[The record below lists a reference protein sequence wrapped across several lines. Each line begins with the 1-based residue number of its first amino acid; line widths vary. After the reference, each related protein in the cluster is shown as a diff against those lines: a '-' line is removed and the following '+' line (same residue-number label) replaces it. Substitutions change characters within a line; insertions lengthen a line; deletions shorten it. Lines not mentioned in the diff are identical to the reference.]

1 MAKRKI
7 PCPYCTGEVL
17 AEKNG
22 RASTSASL
30 FPRLQNVLSAL
41 SDFVS
46 ALTLGTV
53 TISRKEAIGGDCKA
67 CKNKGTI
74 EDPTDTTDVD
84 KQRADFLVRMNATI
98 EKYLGRLGRSPGGSR
113 ITRIA
118 GNEVVV
124 VGHKLN
130 TAKSYR
136 TKKDVAGP
144 GNKIV
149 DSKGKGR
156 AAVDAGSTEH
166 RAVVG
171 NNVPAN
177 SGGGAYIIQCGN
189 RFNLMAG
196 SQGISLKTTGPIEI
210 HGGIVNFTGADMTF
224 GTNVGQTS
232 IAGNHVVV
240 QGKNVSMKATGESGQ
255 IGIEGS
261 LGITG
266 NLQSGGAY
274 VDNMYCA
281 KMTMPSKTSST
292 KGGANTRFTTGP
304 ASWGVTG
311 NALINSL
318 ADFQNF
324 ITERTLDMN
333 LFGQGGPTTP
343 RFQFNLG
350 DAITDLVYTALPV
363 ELKVTGICLTPVG
376 PGVIFNFPHTH
387 ILPDGLHTHDVRGPA
402 IACDNHSSAESVKA
416 AFANSGGNTQIAAA
430 SEGGEKVGLLQALA
444 GIPAAG
450 RTLLASARTLLGSSA
465 A

>member
-1 MAKRKI
+1 
-7 PCPYCTGEVL
+7 
-17 AEKNG
+17 
-22 RASTSASL
+22 
-30 FPRLQNVLSAL
+30 
-41 SDFVS
+41 
-46 ALTLGTV
+46 
-53 TISRKEAIGGDCKA
+53 
-67 CKNKGTI
+67 
-74 EDPTDTTDVD
+74 
-84 KQRADFLVRMNATI
+84 
-98 EKYLGRLGRSPGGSR
+98 
-113 ITRIA
+113 
-118 GNEVVV
+118 
-124 VGHKLN
+124 
-130 TAKSYR
+130 
-136 TKKDVAGP
+136 
-144 GNKIV
+144 
-149 DSKGKGR
+149 
-156 AAVDAGSTEH
+156 
-166 RAVVG
+166 
-171 NNVPAN
+171 
-177 SGGGAYIIQCGN
+177 
-189 RFNLMAG
+189 MAG

-261 LGITG
+261 LGVTG
-266 NLQSGGAY
+266 NLQAGGAY

-281 KMTMPSKTSST
+281 KLTMPSKTSST
-292 KGGANTRFTTGP
+292 KGGTTTRLQTGP

-318 ADFQNF
+318 TDFKDF

-343 RFQFNLG
+343 RFQFNMS
-350 DAITDLVYTALPV
+350 DAVANLIYTALPV

-387 ILPDGLHTHDVRGPA
+387 ILPDGLHTHEVRGPA
-402 IACDNHSSAESVKA
+402 IACDNYPSKEAVAA

-444 GIPAAG
+444 GIPTA
-450 RTLLASARTLLGSSA
+450 ASALFDSGRKLLGFGA